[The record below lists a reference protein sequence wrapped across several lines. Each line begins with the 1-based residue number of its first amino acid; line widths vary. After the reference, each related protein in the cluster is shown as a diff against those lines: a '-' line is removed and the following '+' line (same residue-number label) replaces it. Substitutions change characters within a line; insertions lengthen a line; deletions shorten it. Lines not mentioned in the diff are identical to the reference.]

1 MSTDFKS
8 ADQKL
13 KQILDKSK
21 DVDPDL
27 RFMALNDLNKL
38 LVEHNLIINK
48 VNSYSSKIIKI
59 LLDSLNDP
67 NSDVQNQS
75 LKCFKPLVSSLDDQE
90 ILEIL
95 RDLNAG
101 QTTSASITTSIQTM
115 AINEILKNLN
125 LKHSSTGS
133 LIVVELLP
141 SLISNGSGLITSLD
155 SIEILTDLIN
165 NLGST
170 IPSNELS
177 KIYTALVKT
186 IFGEVN
192 IISKKSVVAL
202 GYLVNSLSVEE
213 FENVIA
219 LIQNSHGDSYEDINL
234 TLLTFNSLA
243 KANHDLFIP
252 YLQQVLDFSFH
263 HLYLN
268 NEDLDDD
275 QIKID
280 EVRYEALQLI
290 ASLVSIGESFKPFI
304 STILTIVQKFLTYD
318 PYTNN
323 YEEEE
328 MDNDFSDEEEFSDDE
343 DFDDMEE
350 ESDDNTWKLRKQAAK
365 LCSLLVVQFPTIL
378 FQIYSEG
385 IFETLINSVSDS
397 SETVSFEKIHA
408 MDSIIEVTI
417 KQHGKRSNRKRRGSD
432 VSMSDIDDSLTQMNK
447 LRGKIVSRF
456 IKELSNVKHN
466 NLSKFNTLLQFFQR
480 FNRLDED
487 LKPLLIAIGEHN
499 FGLNLDLLKF
509 YSSLLKNND
518 LEYFGGELNYI
529 IETINSGLTSKNHIS
544 ILNSIEASIDLLNLA
559 YNETLT
565 NSIIEIANTNK
576 NDSEIRNTAIQSL
589 GELKKLPPKKV
600 NDLHELFVDTLKYE
614 PIVVSTIKSITG
626 LVEFYND
633 TIETEVINKIVKIYE
648 KIVLDFNYSI
658 NVIESLGVIVR
669 YFEIDSSIGDLLLK
683 LFEEDKYQSQILR
696 VVSNLKFDKSKLK
709 SIFLK
714 ASTID
719 EIDDGAIIELGKRI
733 GSELIPNLESD
744 TSNIRNIK
752 VLAEIVINENLIDYV
767 RAREQDLVQNN
778 NDLIFNIRLLGY
790 VGEKITLA
798 ISIDQLLSHFADD
811 ETKVYAAE
819 ALGRMISKNSKE
831 YLAGFLQKIQNDEYR
846 YLLLISIK
854 QVLKINNGLV
864 YNDFNDIWNT
874 IISILEREEDIDD
887 DLAKISA
894 QNLGLI
900 LVKNNDTN
908 YFYNKASEL
917 IDSNSSSIVYT
928 IIASIKFI
936 LAYDNL
942 ISIELIE
949 SILLQVFNKISDE
962 NLKIKQISVITLITV
977 LNNQFNLL
985 IPYLPTV
992 LPIVYEELAMRK
1004 QYQETIQIGPFKH
1017 KVDKAL
1023 EVRKNSFEILYK
1035 LSLNH
1040 HLLNNVDYNQVLSMV
1055 IKHGLSSDIISIS
1068 SLIIIKLL
1076 EFDDV
1081 LLSVED
1087 KQFLSNGI
1095 DKLLGNIK
1103 KKEDQQKDSKE
1114 EQETKSVLINL
1125 RKSIFD

>member
-141 SLISNGSGLITSLD
+141 SLISYESGLITSLD

-328 MDNDFSDEEEFSDDE
+328 MDNDLSDEEEFSDDE

-487 LKPLLIAIGEHN
+487 LKPLLIAIREHN

-633 TIETEVINKIVKIYE
+633 TIENEVINKIVKIYE
-648 KIVLDFNYSI
+648 KLVLDFNYSI

-719 EIDDGAIIELGKRI
+719 EVDDGAIIELGKRI

-778 NDLIFNIRLLGY
+778 NDLIFNIRLL
-790 VGEKITLA
+790 
-798 ISIDQLLSHFADD
+798 
-811 ETKVYAAE
+811 
-819 ALGRMISKNSKE
+819 
-831 YLAGFLQKIQNDEYR
+831 
-846 YLLLISIK
+846 
-854 QVLKINNGLV
+854 
-864 YNDFNDIWNT
+864 
-874 IISILEREEDIDD
+874 EREDIDD